1 MEDVLKEMAPP
12 QVTETIEAAPALPTP
27 VEESTGFG
35 WPTYGVG
42 IVILGVIVVGLYKN
56 YCRCK
61 K

>member
-1 MEDVLKEMAPP
+1 MEEMIKDLENP
-12 QVTETIEAAPALPTP
+12 TIKETIEAAPALPAP

-42 IVILGVIVVGLYKN
+42 IDKN